1 MNDMRNQK
9 LTPVSKILRKNMT
22 KEEKHLWYDFLK
34 LLPVNVNRQKVF
46 ENYIVDFYIP
56 CAKIIIEL
64 DGEQHYSED
73 ALVKDARRDNFFKE
87 KGIKVLRF
95 SNLEINKNFKSVCDE
110 IYLNIFG
117 HI

>member
-1 MNDMRNQK
+1 MNDMHNQE
-9 LTPVSKILRKNMT
+9 LTPISKTLRKNMT

-34 LLPVNVNRQKVF
+34 LLPININRQKVF

-56 CAKIIIEL
+56 SAKIIVEL

-73 ALVKDARRDNFFKE
+73 ALIKDAQRDKFFEE

-95 SNLEINKNFKSVCDE
+95 SNLDINRNFKNVCDE

-117 HI
+117 NI

>member
-1 MNDMRNQK
+1 MHNQELK
-9 LTPVSKILRKNMT
+9 PISKTLRKNMT
-22 KEEKHLWYDFLK
+22 KEEKHLWYDLLK
-34 LLPVNVNRQKVF
+34 LLPININRQKVF

-56 CAKIIIEL
+56 SAKIIVEL

-73 ALVKDARRDNFFKE
+73 ALIKDAQRDKFFEE

-95 SNLEINKNFKSVCDE
+95 SNLDINRNFKNVCDE

-117 HI
+117 NI